1 MSFQTSFYSTIFG
14 GGSSSA
20 ASSIYSMASEW
31 SNIKSGNYGRLL
43 KKYYSQFSNGTS
55 AAPSTSSA
63 TSTTKTKGYDVLEN
77 VSGHVQTTDATASS
91 ASRSASRSASSMTSY
106 EKQSLQNAGNTSS
119 AAKNVTTALNTLMNQ
134 KSYTDAVSQTATGGD
149 DSTDTSGSQAIN
161 DKVQAAVQNYVKS
174 YNSLVDASKKTMASG
189 VSANT
194 KNLMDL
200 TERSK
205 DELADIGITI
215 DDKGKLA
222 VNADTLKTATNDTVK
237 AVFSNGGSYGTGAA
251 TYTSLVNYYAN
262 SAASNGTYTSS
273 GSYAASAAS
282 SYNTSV

>member
-77 VSGHVQTTDATASS
+77 VSGHVQTTDTTSS
-91 ASRSASRSASSMTSY
+91 SSSKSASSMTSY

-134 KSYTDAVSQTATGGD
+134 KSYTDAVSQTATDVD
-149 DSTDTSGSQAIN
+149 DTTDTSGSQAIN

>member
-63 TSTTKTKGYDVLEN
+63 TSATKTKGYDVLEN
-77 VSGHVQTTDATASS
+77 VSGHVQTTDTTSS
-91 ASRSASRSASSMTSY
+91 STSKSASSMTSY

-134 KSYTDAVSQTATGGD
+134 KSYTDAVSQTATDVD
-149 DSTDTSGSQAIN
+149 DTTDTSGSQAIN

>member
-77 VSGHVQTTDATASS
+77 VSGHVQTTDTTSS
-91 ASRSASRSASSMTSY
+91 STSKSASSMTSY

-134 KSYTDAVSQTATGGD
+134 KSYTDAVSQTATDGD
-149 DSTDTSGSQAIN
+149 DTTYTSGSQAIN

>member
-55 AAPSTSSA
+55 ASSSNSSA
-63 TSTTKTKGYDVLEN
+63 TSTTRTKGYDVLEN
-77 VSGHVQTTDATASS
+77 VSGHVQTTDTTSS
-91 ASRSASRSASSMTSY
+91 STSKPASSMTSY

-134 KSYTDAVSQTATGGD
+134 KSYTDAASQTATDGD
-149 DSTDTSGSQAIN
+149 DTTDTSESQAIN

>member
-55 AAPSTSSA
+55 ASSSNSSA
-63 TSTTKTKGYDVLEN
+63 ASTTKTKGYDVLEN
-77 VSGHVQTTDATASS
+77 VSGHVQTTDTTSS
-91 ASRSASRSASSMTSY
+91 STSKSASSMTSY

-134 KSYTDAVSQTATGGD
+134 KSYTDAASQTAADGD
-149 DSTDTSGSQAIN
+149 DTTDTSGSQAIN

>member
-14 GGSSSA
+14 GGSSGA

-77 VSGHVQTTDATASS
+77 VSGHVQTTDTTSS
-91 ASRSASRSASSMTSY
+91 STSKSASSMTSY

-134 KSYTDAVSQTATGGD
+134 KSYTDAVSQTATDGD
-149 DSTDTSGSQAIN
+149 DTTDTSGSQAIN

-222 VNADTLKTATNDTVK
+222 LNADTLKTATNDTVK

>member
-77 VSGHVQTTDATASS
+77 VSGHVQTADTASS
-91 ASRSASRSASSMTSY
+91 STSKPASSMTSY

-134 KSYTDAVSQTATGGD
+134 KSYTDAASQTAAGGD
-149 DSTDTSGSQAIN
+149 DTTDTSGSQAIN

>member
-14 GGSSSA
+14 GGSSNA

-63 TSTTKTKGYDVLEN
+63 TSATKTKGYDVLEN
-77 VSGHVQTTDATASS
+77 VSGHVQTTDTTSS
-91 ASRSASRSASSMTSY
+91 STSKPASSMTSY

-134 KSYTDAVSQTATGGD
+134 KSYTDAASQTATDGD
-149 DSTDTSGSQAIN
+149 DTTDTSGSQAIN

-215 DDKGKLA
+215 DDKGKLS

>member
-1 MSFQTSFYSTIFG
+1 M
-14 GGSSSA
+14 
-20 ASSIYSMASEW
+20 
-31 SNIKSGNYGRLL
+31 
-43 KKYYSQFSNGTS
+43 
-55 AAPSTSSA
+55 
-63 TSTTKTKGYDVLEN
+63 
-77 VSGHVQTTDATASS
+77 SGHVQTTDTTSS
-91 ASRSASRSASSMTSY
+91 STSKSASSMTSY

-134 KSYTDAVSQTATGGD
+134 KSYTDAVSQTATDGD
-149 DSTDTSGSQAIN
+149 DTTDTSGSQAIN

>member
-55 AAPSTSSA
+55 ASSSTSSA
-63 TSTTKTKGYDVLEN
+63 ASTTKTKGYDVLEN
-77 VSGHVQTTDATASS
+77 VSGHVQTTDTTSS
-91 ASRSASRSASSMTSY
+91 STSKPASSMTSY
-106 EKQSLQNAGNTSS
+106 EKQSLQNAENTSS
-119 AAKNVTTALNTLMNQ
+119 AAKNVTTALNTLINQ
-134 KSYTDAVSQTATGGD
+134 KSYTDAASQTAADGD
-149 DSTDTSGSQAIN
+149 DTTDTSGSQAIN

-222 VNADTLKTATNDTVK
+222 VNADTLKTATNDTLK

>member
-55 AAPSTSSA
+55 AAPSTSFA
-63 TSTTKTKGYDVLEN
+63 ASTTKTKGYDVLEN
-77 VSGHVQTTDATASS
+77 VSGHVQTTDTTSS
-91 ASRSASRSASSMTSY
+91 STSKPASSMTSY

-134 KSYTDAVSQTATGGD
+134 KSYTDAASQTATDGD
-149 DSTDTSGSQAIN
+149 DTTDTSGSQAIN

-262 SAASNGTYTSS
+262 SAVSNGTYTSS

>member
-63 TSTTKTKGYDVLEN
+63 TSATKTKGYDVLEN
-77 VSGHVQTTDATASS
+77 VSGHVQTTDTTSS
-91 ASRSASRSASSMTSY
+91 STSKSASSMTSY
-106 EKQSLQNAGNTSS
+106 EKQSLQNGS

-134 KSYTDAVSQTATGGD
+134 KSYTDAVSQTATDGD
-149 DSTDTSGSQAIN
+149 DTTDTSGSQAIN

>member
-63 TSTTKTKGYDVLEN
+63 ASTTKTKGYDVLEN
-77 VSGHVQTTDATASS
+77 VSGHVQTTDTTSS
-91 ASRSASRSASSMTSY
+91 STSKPASSMTSY

-119 AAKNVTTALNTLMNQ
+119 AARNVTTALNTLMNQ
-134 KSYTDAVSQTATGGD
+134 KSYTDAASQTAIGGD
-149 DSTDTSGSQAIN
+149 DTTDTSGSQAIN

-262 SAASNGTYTSS
+262 SAVSNGTYTSS

>member
-63 TSTTKTKGYDVLEN
+63 TSATKTKGYDVLEN
-77 VSGHVQTTDATASS
+77 VSGHVQTTDTTSS
-91 ASRSASRSASSMTSY
+91 STSKSASSMTSY

-134 KSYTDAVSQTATGGD
+134 KSYTDAVSQTATDGD
-149 DSTDTSGSQAIN
+149 DTTDTSGSKAIN

>member
-77 VSGHVQTTDATASS
+77 VSGHVQTTDTTSS
-91 ASRSASRSASSMTSY
+91 STSKSASSMTSY

-134 KSYTDAVSQTATGGD
+134 KSYTDAASQTATGGD
-149 DSTDTSGSQAIN
+149 DTTDTSGSQTIN

>member
-77 VSGHVQTTDATASS
+77 VSGHVQTTDTTSS
-91 ASRSASRSASSMTSY
+91 SISKSASSMTSY

-134 KSYTDAVSQTATGGD
+134 KSYTDAVSQTATDGD
-149 DSTDTSGSQAIN
+149 DTTDTSGSQAIN

-237 AVFSNGGSYGTGAA
+237 AVFSNQ
-251 TYTSLVNYYAN
+251 LD
-262 SAASNGTYTSS
+262 
-273 GSYAASAAS
+273 
-282 SYNTSV
+282 

>member
-77 VSGHVQTTDATASS
+77 VSGHVQTTDTTSS
-91 ASRSASRSASSMTSY
+91 STSKPASSMTSY
-106 EKQSLQNAGNTSS
+106 EKQSLQNAENTSS

-134 KSYTDAVSQTATGGD
+134 KSYTDAASQTATDGD
-149 DSTDTSGSQAIN
+149 DTTDTSGSQAIN

>member
-77 VSGHVQTTDATASS
+77 VSGHVQTTDTTSS
-91 ASRSASRSASSMTSY
+91 STSKSASSMTSY

-134 KSYTDAVSQTATGGD
+134 KSYTDAVSQTATDVD
-149 DSTDTSGSQAIN
+149 DTTDTSGSQAIN